1 MKENIWFT
9 FKARIQAHTRLE
21 WLDLHSQLL
30 LVWYAILGT
39 VLSIVSVRY
48 PQALGADTDIFAA
61 ILSVALLA
69 VSLSLANRDFRGR
82 ALAMRTNYRG
92 LQRLHAQIDK
102 DNDATPEQLTCYHDL
117 LARSENHRDI
127 DDLIFRVR
135 NSATLENRRPNPG
148 EVVYAYIW
156 LVSRIF
162 VTVVLYGLPLLVAY
176 LLK

>member
-30 LVWYAILGT
+30 LVWYAILGAI
-39 VLSIVSVRY
+39 LSIVTIRY
-48 PQALGADTDIFAA
+48 PQALGTNTDILATV
-61 ILSVALLA
+61 LSVALLA

-82 ALAMRTNYRG
+82 ALAMRVNYRG
-92 LQRLHAQIDK
+92 LQRLHAEIDK
-102 DNDATPEQLTCYHDL
+102 DSGATLQQVTCYHDL
-117 LARSENHRDI
+117 LAQSENHRDI

-135 NSATLENRRPNPG
+135 NSATLESRRPNSG

-156 LVSRIF
+156 LALRF
-162 VTVVLYGLPLLVAY
+162 VVTLALYGLPLLVAY